1 MMQLCNSVSSAVD
14 VEGFGQTGPYVKRGG
29 FDNIAIAIG
38 GLMNI
43 TGPEVYLS
51 QYNKHGCSLRNYCA
65 GITDK
70 QVNFTVLPLD
80 VRYASAAC
88 GRVCLFARLSWVLYP
103 KSKRLRSHCHTVTLV
118 SGAKHVD
125 EIPVGSPQTAAP
137 NTLKHIT

>member
-1 MMQLCNSVSSAVD
+1 VMMQLCNSVSSAVD

-80 VRYASAAC
+80 VRYASMLARHVAVS
-88 GRVCLFARLSWVLYP
+88 VCLP
-103 KSKRLRSHCHTVTLV
+103 V
-118 SGAKHVD
+118 SRGCC
-125 EIPVGSPQTAAP
+125 IQSPNDYVVIATW
-137 NTLKHIT
+137 